1 LLASSR
7 RQAEPC
13 AHLLRRCLP
22 DLLPPWL
29 RNHPQPG
36 APHSR
41 PRATWGVWTETS
53 TPDTFQERHTEQT
66 VNQQRDQKKDSKSQE
81 KKKKNNNNN
90 IIIIKLYSI
99 RIHCSIFVGAPV
111 RENSRTQLLLGL
123 TDILLSKW
131 TKHGRNNNL
140 WFIICRL
147 QMLSWIRHSPIF
159 T

>member
-1 LLASSR
+1 MRSSSPALSPR
-7 RQAEPC
+7 PSPPMAAQPSPARGTPLQATG
-13 AHLLRRCLP
+13 HLGRL
-22 DLLPPWL
+22 D
-29 RNHPQPG
+29 RNVYPG
-36 APHSR
+36 HIPGKTYGTNGKPA
-41 PRATWGVWTETS
+41 
-53 TPDTFQERHTEQT
+53 ERS
-66 VNQQRDQKKDSKSQE
+66 KKDSKSQE
-81 KKKKNNNNN
+81 KKKKNNN